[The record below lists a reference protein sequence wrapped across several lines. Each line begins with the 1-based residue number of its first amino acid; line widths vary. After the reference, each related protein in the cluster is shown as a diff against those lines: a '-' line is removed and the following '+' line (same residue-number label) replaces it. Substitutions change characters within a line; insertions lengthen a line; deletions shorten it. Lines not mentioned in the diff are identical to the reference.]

1 MDTNLEDALAEDT
14 AFDLLEMRQA
24 NQAKKT
30 ITFAG
35 GHTYEVPETNYQA
48 KESNNEIN
56 D

>member
-30 ITFAG
+30 VTFAG
-35 GHTYEVPETNYQA
+35 GKTYEIKVKDND
-48 KESNNEIN
+48 NEIN

>member
-1 MDTNLEDALAEDT
+1 MTDLSDAVAENT

-24 NQAKKT
+24 NQVKKT

-48 KESNNEIN
+48 KDNDNEIN

>member
-1 MDTNLEDALAEDT
+1 MTDLSDAVAENT

-35 GHTYEVPETNYQA
+35 GHTYEVPETNYQV
-48 KESNNEIN
+48 KDNDNEIN

>member
-1 MDTNLEDALAEDT
+1 MTDLSDAVAENT